1 MDPEVIEL
9 FDRKIAEAE
18 QALAGLKHARTV
30 YLKREVQRAG
40 QASTR
45 FYRWA
50 PIDAIKLTLEE
61 RGVAMSQTEL
71 HQILVDGGI
80 TIDRARGEGNIRL
93 SFKES
98 LKLGRLVEKNEVIGL
113 PEWGDD
119 KF

>member
-1 MDPEVIEL
+1 MDPEVIGL

-18 QALAGLKHARTV
+18 QALAGLKDARAV

-40 QASTR
+40 QTSTR

-50 PIDAIKLTLEE
+50 PIDAIRLTLEE
-61 RGVAMSQTEL
+61 KEVAMSQAEL

-98 LKLGRLVEKNEVIGL
+98 LKLGRLVEKNKVIGL
-113 PEWGDD
+113 PEWEDD